1 MGATDSK
8 LAFRKSVFR
17 LFEEK
22 NIAWDADDFWS
33 LFWTLPESVNDVFS
47 LVGASDIRRARDTT
61 RENIETLVDKILQQ
75 MDKLIHEPSFPSP
88 HYSTLHLLNCC
99 RVLTRIIPFLY
110 EQNDDEWER
119 TFFWTRRSVTKN
131 SSATT
136 ANNDHQQQAN
146 GEDATLPSRGELLLS
161 LTLRSLF
168 LAGFTLPPT
177 LKSDDNNNSNT
188 NTNNQP
194 QQHVN
199 YVIWETGIGCSTPIG
214 SLRDN
219 ESHRVEVL
227 RLLLVLL
234 SQSMYVPATQ
244 YLRKGGLGGRWLHSL
259 VSGTRE
265 KRIILALLC
274 SLINTASNYNPSA
287 WGRAAPSVVVF
298 NDTREQLVVLCLRV
312 LLLLLDTHSPAS
324 MLHLLEQQQ
333 QQQQQEKDLDHNG
346 DNDDYATV
354 EKEWISAAEGNK
366 FMYFLSK
373 IHRAQD
379 FQFLIDGFY
388 RTLSHPMQGLVT
400 YLPASSKRSKCYF
413 EMTMLCWKLT
423 QINPRFRAY
432 LMETERALDLTL
444 VLIYHAMEN
453 KLDPSQLGFVR
464 MCVFVLQT
472 LSTDR
477 RFGTKLN
484 KPFQGHASLPSS
496 IRPPPSDPAFAGS
509 YADFLILSIFNLI
522 ATSRGH
528 LSILYPSLII
538 TLTNISPYLKYI
550 SAPAAGKWIAL
561 FGSFSA
567 PGFLLADQNNPAL
580 VQYLLEAFQN
590 VIRYQSSENGALIC
604 SIVRNHIKFER
615 LSELDLDQA
624 LSDMTRKR
632 QQQQQQQQRP
642 LNLRSASS
650 ASSSPTVATFTIH
663 DDDDIT
669 TSDDATVSEKALGK
683 RPEESAAASS
693 SSSTSVA
700 AARRM
705 PQRQASSSSTL
716 SLPSSPAATGFNPD
730 NEWLESWRLQWTHAL
745 DYILAVTDRVLPVIQ
760 KVGERQALDTIRT
773 MDLQPPSLA
782 SASANGNHGLR
793 AVPWSEPII
802 VGVSSALW
810 AHIYLQ
816 TPQAISPWHA
826 THIRLFH
833 IKPSASNS
841 TTATVAATTSSPT
854 PPAPP
859 FSNSAPPTPTH

>member
-1 MGATDSK
+1 
-8 LAFRKSVFR
+8 
-17 LFEEK
+17 
-22 NIAWDADDFWS
+22 
-33 LFWTLPESVNDVFS
+33 
-47 LVGASDIRRARDTT
+47 
-61 RENIETLVDKILQQ
+61 

-119 TFFWTRRSVTKN
+119 TFFWTRQSVTKN
-131 SSATT
+131 SSTTT

-146 GEDATLPSRGELLLS
+146 GEDASLPSRGEMLLS

-177 LKSDDNNNSNT
+177 LKSDDNNN

-219 ESHRVEVL
+219 ESHRAEVL

-333 QQQQQEKDLDHNG
+333 QQQQQQQEKGLDHN
-346 DNDDYATV
+346 DDDYATV
-354 EKEWISAAEGNK
+354 EKEWILAAEGNK

-477 RFGTKLN
+477 RFGAKLN

-567 PGFLLADQNNPAL
+567 PGFLLADENNPAL
-580 VQYLLEAFQN
+580 VQYLLESFQN
-590 VIRYQSSENGALIC
+590 VIRHQSSENGALIC

-615 LSELDLDQA
+615 LRELDLEQA
-624 LSDMTRKR
+624 LIDMTQKR
-632 QQQQQQQQRP
+632 QQQQQQQQQQQHRP

-663 DDDDIT
+663 DDDDA
-669 TSDDATVSEKALGK
+669 TSDNATVSEKALGK
-683 RPEESAAASS
+683 RPEESAVSS
-693 SSSTSVA
+693 SSSSSVPT
-700 AARRM
+700 ARRM

-716 SLPSSPAATGFNPD
+716 SLSSSPVATGFHPS
-730 NEWLESWRLQWTHAL
+730 NEWLEGWRLQWSHAL
-745 DYILAVTDRVLPVIQ
+745 DYILAVTDQVLPVIQ

-773 MDLQPPSLA
+773 MDLQPPS
-782 SASANGNHGLR
+782 STSSGNGGNNGLR

-802 VGVSSALW
+802 VGCSSALW
-810 AHIYLQ
+810 AHIYLH

-833 IKPSASNS
+833 IKPPSSNT
-841 TTATVAATTSSPT
+841 TTATATTTGTTSTSTSTTSSPT

-859 FSNSAPPTPTH
+859 SPTLPLLHPLIDCLLSLYTIQFVLVYFILLQLQ